1 MDLEGIIQIGAIVT
15 SHGVKGEVK
24 VLPLTD
30 DPEIFY
36 ELEQVTL
43 IQKNGVKKQVS
54 LINAREVKKYW
65 LLKFDEIKDM
75 NTALTYKGAGIYT
88 DEDNVRPLASD
99 EFYIHDLIGCRVYS
113 TDNQYLGVI
122 ANYFDAGTQGVCEV
136 KSDKESFLFPTSDEI
151 LVDIIPSE
159 KIVINLIPELR
170 DLNKRKPK

>member
-24 VLPLTD
+24 VMPLTD

-36 ELEQVTL
+36 ELEQLTL
-43 IQKNGVKKQVS
+43 IQKNGAKKQVS
-54 LINAREVKKYW
+54 LIDAREVKKYW

-75 NTALTYKGAGIYT
+75 TTALTYKGAGIFT
-88 DEDNVRPLASD
+88 GEENIRPLDED
-99 EFYIHDLIGCRVYS
+99 EFYIHDLIDCKVYS

-122 ANYFDAGTQGVCEV
+122 TNYFDAGSQGVCEV
-136 KSDKESFLFPTSDEI
+136 KSDDDSFLFPTSDEI
-151 LVDIIPSE
+151 LVEIIPSE
-159 KIVINLIPELR
+159 KVVINLIPELR